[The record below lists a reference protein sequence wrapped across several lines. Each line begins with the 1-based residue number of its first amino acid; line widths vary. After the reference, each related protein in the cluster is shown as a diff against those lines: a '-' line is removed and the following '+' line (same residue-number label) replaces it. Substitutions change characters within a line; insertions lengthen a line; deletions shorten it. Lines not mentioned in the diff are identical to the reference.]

1 MTATTIPLHFRP
13 EVLARRWTVLG
24 VMSVSLVLVVMSV
37 SGLNVALPTLV
48 RELGATAQ
56 QLQWIVDAYALV
68 FAALLLTAGA
78 LGDRFGRKGALLA
91 GLAVFGVGAA
101 ASAMAGSAGQLI
113 ATRALMGVG
122 AALIMPATLSIIV
135 SVFPPEERS
144 KAISIWAGVAG
155 LGGTLGQI
163 TSGGLLTAF
172 TWQWLFWAL
181 IPIVVLVTVATLR
194 LVPTS
199 RDDEQRPL
207 DLGGAGL
214 SLVAMAALVFA
225 IIEAPELGFTDPVV
239 LIAASVAAIAGFA
252 FKRWQR
258 RAPNPMLP
266 LELVKDRRVRVG
278 LGVIAAV
285 FAAMFALFFL
295 LTQYLQFVHGW
306 SPLQAGFANLPI
318 AVGLMIAA
326 PRSDTL
332 VARFGK
338 RRVIVG
344 GLVAMTA
351 GFAGLA
357 TLDATTTYWLLAIPM
372 GLLGLG
378 AGAAM
383 APSTASVMTALP
395 SSKAGLGSALND
407 TSREIGAALG
417 IAMLGSVTSFI
428 YRANLGDEVA
438 GASQT
443 LIETVKSSAGAGLTV
458 AQEIGGIGGDAL
470 HATIVDGFSQGV
482 AVAFALAA
490 LIVAVTALAVWWSTR
505 DGQHA
510 AGPGHSVTNA
520 RMHDEPASWDRRV
533 R

>member
-1 MTATTIPLHFRP
+1 MTVATLPSHSRP
-13 EVLARRWTVLG
+13 ELFARRWAVLG

-48 RELGATAQ
+48 RELGATAR

-78 LGDRFGRKGALLA
+78 IGDRFGRKGALLA
-91 GLAVFGVGAA
+91 GFAVFGSGAA
-101 ASAMAGSAGQLI
+101 ASALASSANQLI

-163 TSGGLLTAF
+163 TSGTLLSAS
-172 TWQWLFWAL
+172 TWQWLFLAL
-181 IPIVVLVTVATLR
+181 IPIVLLAAGATLR

-199 RDDEQRPL
+199 RDEARRPL

-225 IIEAPELGFTDPVV
+225 IIEAPELGFTDPAIITAAAVAVV
-239 LIAASVAAIAGFA
+239 AGLLFVA
-252 FKRWQR
+252 WQR
-258 RAPNPMLP
+258 RAPYPMLP
-266 LELVKDRRVRVG
+266 LQLVSDRRVQTG

-295 LTQYLQFVHGW
+295 LTQYLQFVQGW
-306 SPLQAGFANLPI
+306 GPLKAGFANLPI

-326 PRSDTL
+326 PKSDDL
-332 VARFGK
+332 VTRFGT
-338 RRVIVG
+338 RRVITG
-344 GLVAMTA
+344 GLVAMTL

-357 TLDATTTYWLLAIPM
+357 TLDATTAYWQLAIPM
-372 GLLGLG
+372 ALLGLG

-383 APSTASVMTALP
+383 APSTTSVMAALP
-395 SSKAGLGSALND
+395 ASKAGLSSALND
-407 TSREIGAALG
+407 TSREVGAVLG
-417 IAMLGSVTSFI
+417 IAVLGSVASSI
-428 YRANLGDEVA
+428 YRTDLADALAEVPQDLA
-438 GASQT
+438 
-443 LIETVKSSAGAGLTV
+443 ETVKASAGAGLAA
-458 AQEIGGIGGDAL
+458 AQEIGGIAGSDLHDAI
-470 HATIVDGFSQGV
+470 AIGFSRGV
-482 AVAFALAA
+482 AVAFAFASVV
-490 LIVAVTALAVWWSTR
+490 VAVAALAVWSSMRRETGAPDAR
-505 DGQHA
+505 L
-510 AGPGHSVTNA
+510 SVGTA
-520 RMHDEPASWDRRV
+520 EVLDERT
-533 R
+533 